1 MSHKWQREVMSSSI
15 LSQPTFIR
23 CWPRGRYWTYKM
35 LLHSQSSWF
44 FTETVTWRLWLAS
57 LFSSWANL
65 VLEKQGNLPEEAW
78 LLPRRAGQ
86 RPGSERKAGSLG
98 SEDALP
104 SLWAESLVLSVCVL
118 FLLTILTISTINT
131 PSDIFTWSQA
141 HRSCDRGSAVCSPKP
156 HVSILWDTQTD
167 RSNEMGSCHWI
178 LTNGMCGKW
187 WGSLPSLALKKKP
200 MILYLLLRCRGS
212 RGTFWDP
219 RGGWNHSAG
228 RCPGPWVIV
237 RSQALPPW
245 AIPDYNVDLNLYWLF
260 VIAASLTLLIEMLLE
275 GVLI

>member
-1 MSHKWQREVMSSSI
+1 MAGTGLTKCFSTPSP
-15 LSQPTFIR
+15 LGFSQE
-23 CWPRGRYWTYKM
+23 
-35 LLHSQSSWF
+35 L
-44 FTETVTWRLWLAS
+44 TWRLWLAF

-104 SLWAESLVLSVCVL
+104 SLWAESLVLSICVL

-131 PSDIFTWSQA
+131 PSDVFTWSQA

-156 HVSILWDTQTD
+156 HVSILWDTQMD

-187 WGSLPSLALKKKP
+187 WGSLPSLALKKSPWSSICCSDAEDPVEHSETLGEGGTTQLEDVQVPGWLSEAK
-200 MILYLLLRCRGS
+200 LLQPEPYRTIMWTS
-212 RGTFWDP
+212 TFT
-219 RGGWNHSAG
+219 GYF
-228 RCPGPWVIV
+228 
-237 RSQALPPW
+237 L
-245 AIPDYNVDLNLYWLF
+245 
-260 VIAASLTLLIEMLLE
+260 
-275 GVLI
+275 